1 MKRTLKFLLSAV
13 FAIALMAG
21 MTSALACT
29 GYYVGKDASV
39 DGTYIIGHTADAS
52 TTAQGCVIVV
62 EASTEPGRTMTV
74 GDREIPLP
82 DVTYQ
87 YTATPPISRLNFSNS
102 ASNECGLSISGAV
115 TTYISDAMQEADPYT
130 TDGLAERWISAYI
143 AATCSTAREAVET
156 YGELM
161 ELYGSSESNTFL
173 ISDQNE
179 AWYLESYSGHQ
190 WIAVKCP
197 DDCVAVFGNECMLG
211 TVEDYV
217 EGETMYCSAD
227 LFTLPEEAGLAV
239 YDEDGNMDLYE
250 TYCGTDLLEDYSN
263 LRTWYG
269 HFLLAPSTAGEYE
282 TKTRYDLFYEPDE
295 LVSLEDIFSLTSSR
309 YEGTEYCPD
318 ETGENIR
325 IIGIERQESCA
336 VIQTYTDL
344 PAAMCVV
351 TWCTL
356 GPADN
361 NVYLPMSNLIT
372 DVAEMFD
379 YVPEDYSGSS
389 YRLDIAMT
397 HFKRLSALAEQDRVM
412 YAGVS
417 EYWKSVDSD
426 LVAEMPSILADLAE
440 LYAEDPEAA
449 AESITA
455 YTIAV
460 QEQALED
467 ADTMFDELVWYI
479 IANTNTMPTTEQ
491 TPFVTSLMETE
502 EVSEG

>member
-13 FAIALMAG
+13 FAVALMAG

-29 GYYVGKDASV
+29 GYYVGKDASA
-39 DGTYIIGHTADAS
+39 DGTYMIGHTVDAS

-62 EASTEPGRTMTV
+62 EASTEPGRTITV
-74 GDREIPLP
+74 GDTEVPLP

-87 YTATPPISRLNFSNS
+87 YTATPFIGWLDFSNA
-102 ASNECGLSISGAV
+102 ASNEYGVSITGAV

-130 TDGLAERWISAYI
+130 TDGLSESWICAYI
-143 AATCSTAREAVET
+143 AATCTTAREAVET

-161 ELYGSSESNTFL
+161 EIYGSSESNTFL
-173 ISDQNE
+173 ITDQEE

-318 ETGENIR
+318 ETGESIR

-356 GPADN
+356 GTADN

-397 HFKRLSALAEQDRVM
+397 HFKRLSVLAEQDRVM

-417 EYWKSVDSD
+417 EYWKSVDSA

-455 YTIAV
+455 YTIEV

-491 TPFVTSLMETE
+491 TPFVTSLMKTE